1 MLRKILIIDDDPED
15 SDLMKDVLEGE
26 NIECA
31 MASSPIEGLETA
43 VSWKPDIILLD
54 LMLPRM
60 SGFGCLRELKKISSL
75 AHVPIIVMTVLRD
88 EDIAAASIDMG
99 AAAYLSKDCTNEEL
113 ISIIQE
119 YAA

>member
-1 MLRKILIIDDDPED
+1 MIRKILIIDDDPDD

-26 NIECA
+26 NLECVTVT
-31 MASSPIEGLETA
+31 SPIEGLATA
-43 VSWKPDIILLD
+43 ANWEPDIILLD

-60 SGFGCLRELKKISSL
+60 SGFGCLRELKKITKL
-75 AHVPIIVMTVLRD
+75 AHIPVIVMTVLRD
-88 EDIAAASIDMG
+88 EDIAEASIDMG

-113 ISIIQE
+113 ISVVQE